1 MKKKGKKPMREMFT
15 GMNFEELKE
24 RQLKYKEL
32 WERQLNH
39 MIEEH
44 TYLGNIYDKVSYCDL
59 DENNINSTSIPTIDS
74 YIEESCNSLIEAVK
88 DHVQT
93 AVLIYRAF
101 SASFYKFEDMWV
113 LRVIFGATDDEQI
126 VRYLEIL

>member
-1 MKKKGKKPMREMFT
+1 MYEIFAGTSFERLQKK
-15 GMNFEELKE
+15 
-24 RQLKYKEL
+24 QLKLKEL
-32 WERQLNH
+32 WGRQLNH

-59 DENNINSTSIPTIDS
+59 DENNINSTSIPAIDS
-74 YIEESCNSLIEAVK
+74 YIEKSCNSLIEAIK
-88 DHVQT
+88 DHVRM
-93 AVLIYRAF
+93 AELIYGAF

-113 LRVIFGATDDEQI
+113 LRIVFGMMENEQI